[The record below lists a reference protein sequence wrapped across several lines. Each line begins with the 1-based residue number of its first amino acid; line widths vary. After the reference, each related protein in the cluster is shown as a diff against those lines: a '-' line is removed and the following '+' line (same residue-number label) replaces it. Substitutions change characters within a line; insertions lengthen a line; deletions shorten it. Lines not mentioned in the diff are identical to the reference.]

1 MNRTSL
7 AALIISLTCWG
18 AVSAQT
24 PPPKVDPVPPK
35 AEKLEEV
42 SDLKTDKE
50 LNIGKPQPK
59 EKITEKRNNLG
70 KVTEVEVKSGNSQY
84 KVKPRSE
91 VGNAAAGTLQA
102 DQNRAPQ
109 WTILE
114 FGKKKPASDA
124 PAVSA
129 PPVESQAKPASAS
142 SAK

>member
-1 MNRTSL
+1 MTSQFVPVFFCL
-7 AALIISLTCWG
+7 LTAVTAA
-18 AVSAQT
+18 SAQT

-42 SDLKTDKE
+42 SDVKTDKD

-70 KVTEVEVKSGNSQY
+70 KVTEVEVKSGTSNY
-84 KVKPRSE
+84 KVKPHSE
-91 VGNAAAGTLQA
+91 VGNAAPGSLQA

-114 FGKKKPASDA
+114 FGKKKPATET
-124 PAVSA
+124 VA
-129 PPVESQAKPASAS
+129 PPADVKAKPAS
-142 SAK
+142 SATTK